1 MSRPRA
7 IVLAATLVL
16 LAAACSSGN
25 GHATATKPG
34 RRASAL
40 AFETIVQ
47 LSVPGQVGGE
57 RREVV
62 RDAAAWQVLWTEL
75 RQGSGLAAER
85 PAVDFSREMVIAAAM
100 DTQSCIARVTIR
112 TVTRSAG
119 GVVVDL
125 LEAPPAPD
133 CRCIVAER
141 PIHVIRLARLSDPVR
156 FTAERGVTSCG

>member
-7 IVLAATLVL
+7 IAFAVTVVL
-16 LAAACSSGN
+16 LAAACSGN
-25 GHATATKPG
+25 GHATEPG
-34 RRASAL
+34 GASAAL

-47 LSVPGQVGGE
+47 LSVPGQVGAE

-62 RDAAAWQVLWTEL
+62 RDEAAWRALWTEL
-75 RQGSGLAAER
+75 RQGSSLTAEP

-100 DTQSCIARVTIR
+100 DTQSCVSRVTVR
-112 TVTRSAG
+112 AVTRSAG

-125 LEAPPAPD
+125 LEAPPAPN
-133 CRCIVAER
+133 CICVVAER
-141 PIHVIRLARLSDPVR
+141 PIHVIRLARLPDPVR